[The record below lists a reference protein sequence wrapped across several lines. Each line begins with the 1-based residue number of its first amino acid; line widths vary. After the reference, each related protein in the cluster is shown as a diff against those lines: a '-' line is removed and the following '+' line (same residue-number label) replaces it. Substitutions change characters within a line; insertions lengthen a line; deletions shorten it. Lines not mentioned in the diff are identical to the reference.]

1 MSRMTGLQIADRLRD
16 KLIDVINDQRKK
28 DAKTGRSLAESN
40 NSIIHAMLLMSADIM
55 VSIVPPGARENMDD
69 FLKIHA
75 EHLKEVVH
83 DILRKEAQ

>member
-1 MSRMTGLQIADRLRD
+1 MSRMTDVQIAVRLRD

-28 DAKTGRSLAESN
+28 DKKTGRNLAESN
-40 NSIIHAMLLMSADIM
+40 NSIVHAMLLMSADIM
-55 VSIVPPGARENMDD
+55 VNVVPPGAREIMDD
-69 FLKIHA
+69 CLKIHA